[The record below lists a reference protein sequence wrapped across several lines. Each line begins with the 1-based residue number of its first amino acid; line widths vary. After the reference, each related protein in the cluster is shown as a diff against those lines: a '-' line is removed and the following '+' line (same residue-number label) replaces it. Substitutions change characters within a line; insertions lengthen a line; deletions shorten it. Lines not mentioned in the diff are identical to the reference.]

1 SPLEVHHKVIAIETD
16 HLANQIGAHV
26 TAAVPRLS
34 VGEEAHDHPYRQ
46 GSIARQ
52 RQVLTQELSILRD
65 DRVCRDPVLVAQYT
79 ALGMSKTGLLAV
91 EHHGAVGRDCRTS
104 PAFAAGFGA
113 KHS

>member
-1 SPLEVHHKVIAIETD
+1 
-16 HLANQIGAHV
+16 
-26 TAAVPRLS
+26 
-34 VGEEAHDHPYRQ
+34 
-46 GSIARQ
+46 IARQ

-104 PAFAAGFGA
+104 PVFAAGFGA
-113 KHS
+113 KHSKRVDQCQIHSGGTLVKHRECTPALWRMPALGQRSPLAFTLPDL